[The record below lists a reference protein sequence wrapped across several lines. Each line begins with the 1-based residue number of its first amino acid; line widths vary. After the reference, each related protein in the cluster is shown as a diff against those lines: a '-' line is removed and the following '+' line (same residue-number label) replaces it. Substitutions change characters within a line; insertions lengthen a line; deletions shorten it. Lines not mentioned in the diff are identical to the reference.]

1 MLGQLYDCEP
11 TLTDEQVV
19 DFCRK
24 GMLILERVVPDEIN
38 RRAMEFLDVHLDNR
52 VDEILF
58 EEWFIA
64 EVIKNPQAAGAVRS
78 LLGRNFKL
86 PLGMSNH
93 RVKTPEVAQGWHTDG
108 GSIYTPRLDY
118 LQVFYYPQDTP
129 KELGPLEV
137 VPASHFVRTKA
148 NYMAQY
154 NQIKPSLVTAL
165 PAGSILVTVY
175 SIWHRRSRSTVDGLR
190 NMLKYN
196 FWRTTPP
203 QRDWDT
209 DPRFDFSRINFAT
222 GTPLFEGFRD
232 RPYVAEMFCWLCG
245 LGEEFDFIGG
255 QGWPIVPETHP
266 GVQQEGVPD
275 SLIPGAMQS

>member
-11 TLTDEQVV
+11 TLSDEQVV
-19 DFCRK
+19 DFCRQ
-24 GMLILERVVPDEIN
+24 GMLVLERVVPDEIN
-38 RRAMEFLDVHLDNR
+38 RRAMEFLDVYLDNR
-52 VDEILF
+52 VDEILSQD
-58 EEWFIA
+58 WFMDA
-64 EVIKNPQAAGAVRS
+64 VIKNSQAAGAVRS
-78 LLGRNFKL
+78 LLGKDFKL

-93 RVKTPEVAQGWHTDG
+93 RVKTPEAAQGWHTDG

-137 VPASHFVRTKA
+137 VPASHFARTKA
-148 NYMAQY
+148 NYMAHY
-154 NQIKPSLVTAL
+154 DRIRPGMVTAL
-165 PAGSILVTVY
+165 PAGSIIVTVY

-196 FWRTTPP
+196 YWRTSPP
-203 QRDWDT
+203 QRDWKT
-209 DPRFDFSRINFAT
+209 DPQFDFSRANFAT

-245 LGEEFDFIGG
+245 LGEFDFVGG
-255 QGWPIVPETHP
+255 QGWPIVPETQP
-266 GVQQEGVPD
+266 GVEQAGMP
-275 SLIPGAMQS
+275 SALSRNPA